1 MITTAILI
9 FWWVISM
16 VEFLSLSFMQR
27 GLIGAIITGGCC
39 SLIGVFVVLRGMSYV
54 GAGIAHGCLAG
65 VALAFLLGWN
75 PLLLAII
82 SALVMVIL
90 IELLNRKTS
99 LRMDTS
105 IGVMFSLVMALA
117 VLFIG
122 MLKRYTPDIM
132 SYLFG
137 NLLGVTAFDL
147 WVMGGVGLGVALIIF
162 LLFKEFQFSTFDPE
176 MAEVSGIPASFIS
189 LLLTMLMG
197 LTIVISLQA
206 VGELLVLALIVLPAS
221 IAYQLT
227 QSLRRMVVIA
237 VGIGILSSV
246 TGLIAAFYLDA
257 PTGSTVV
264 LLLGLIFFTVLILK
278 SKRPVPVLPKT
289 GL

>member
-1 MITTAILI
+1 M
-9 FWWVISM
+9 FD
-16 VEFLSLSFMQR
+16 FLSLSFMQR

-75 PLLLAII
+75 PLLLAVI
-82 SALVMVIL
+82 SALLMVIL

-147 WVMGGVGLGVALIIF
+147 WVMGGVGLAVALIIF

-227 QSLRRMVVIA
+227 RSLRRMIVIA
-237 VGIGILSSV
+237 VSIGILTSV

-264 LLLGLIFFTVLILK
+264 LLLGMIFFTVLILK

>member
-1 MITTAILI
+1 
-9 FWWVISM
+9 M